1 MEVYKSRMSVF
12 IDLPN
17 EDKIRYSEQIKD
29 EIINFRYLVELILNN
44 DKSDFAI
51 NIQNEYNTTISK
63 FKDD

>member
-51 NIQNEYNTTISK
+51 NIQNEYNNTISK